1 VARVLAY
8 FLTLL
13 ILLQTFSQELLVVD
27 YQVNKARITRLYCV
41 NKARPKLHCDGKC
54 YLAQQLRK
62 AENAEKKAPVGMA
75 KVKYEVLPMQA
86 VCLPMPARHWP
97 PVARRFPCIPAALYA
112 FVPADGLL
120 HPPAFVG

>member
-1 VARVLAY
+1 MARVLAY

-41 NKARPKLHCDGKC
+41 NKARPTLHCNGKC

-62 AENAEKKAPVGMA
+62 AENAEKKAPAGT
-75 KVKYEVLPMQA
+75 VKMKYDVLPA
-86 VCLPMPARHWP
+86 APLHLPAPVRQWP
-97 PVARRFPCIPAALYA
+97 LVAQRFPAAPAALYA
-112 FVPADGLL
+112 FAPADGLF